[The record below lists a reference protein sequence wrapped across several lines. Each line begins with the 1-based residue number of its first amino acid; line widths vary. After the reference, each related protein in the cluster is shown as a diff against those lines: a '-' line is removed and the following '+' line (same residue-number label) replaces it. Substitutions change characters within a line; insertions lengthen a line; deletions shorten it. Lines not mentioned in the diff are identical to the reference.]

1 MKLRYILTVLLLS
14 LFPMLLCASGKQ
26 NYAIDSSAFV
36 KDINEALLAE
46 SPDLLIKNATKYLA
60 ANRQRNIPNCFGC
73 SLYLI
78 KSTMDSNPTIQ
89 LAAVDLAAKFSP
101 NDLAEVHSHYLMRL
115 INHAPFEVG
124 KIFSEFAALIKGSL
138 RTSFGDAQLYT
149 FLSDLLRCATIS
161 FWIFLILM
169 SFRHPSL
176 IRHRYRHLF
185 GFSRF
190 YSIAFLVALTITGHV
205 LIRSFQQALFLYI
218 PLIVFYS
225 NVVTSRERFI
235 LNFIFFFYLLF
246 AGSQI
251 LMVNNREFKNDPDVA
266 YTNFNAIYSPDL
278 LDSEIDEKSPGGN
291 ISKGFS
297 YFYQGNYSR
306 AVFYLKKGL
315 SANES
320 NPEIAVALR
329 NAIGVSL
336 ASYGKQKE
344 GAEYLKTAYD
354 DSNDISIGYNL
365 VRVLQEAQI
374 DPDEAAIPPELRHPV
389 GFAEFVYPFV
399 KLPSPSAAWKYF
411 SYGADFSYSENRAKF
426 LIFVLEVL
434 IYALFIHAITFS
446 YLNKLKVSRC
456 EECGAVIC
464 SKCNPG
470 ITDVCAVCKLM
481 KADSSLFK
489 RGEREIYEAQR
500 YSYYR
505 RRTIFFY
512 IFTFLI
518 PGGGLIYVNRTF
530 EGFFYLS
537 AFIIFGYFRLASP
550 LELVIKHPV
559 QVGFVAA
566 TTAVLLALI
575 YLTAAVRS
583 FLVERR

>member
-1 MKLRYILTVLLLS
+1 MRLKYVLTVLLLS
-14 LFPMLLCASGKQ
+14 LFPMLLSASGKQ
-26 NYAIDSSAFV
+26 SYAIDPKAFV
-36 KDINEALLAE
+36 KDIDEALLAE
-46 SPDLLIKNATKYLA
+46 SPEMLVKNATKYLVS
-60 ANRQRNIPNCFGC
+60 NRQRNIPNCFGC

-78 KSTMDSNPTIQ
+78 KSTMESDPAIQ
-89 LAAVDLAAKFSP
+89 LTAVDLAEKFSP
-101 NDLAEVHSHYLMRL
+101 NDLVEVHSHYLMRL
-115 INHAPFEVG
+115 ASHAPFEIG
-124 KIFSEFAALIKGSL
+124 RIFSEIGALFKGAL
-138 RTSFGDAQLYT
+138 RASFGDALIYT
-149 FLSDLLRCATIS
+149 FLSDLLRCVTIS
-161 FWIFLILM
+161 FWIFIILM
-169 SFRHPSL
+169 TFRHTSL
-176 IRHRYRHLF
+176 LRHRYRHLF
-185 GFSRF
+185 GFSKF
-190 YSIAFLVALTITGHV
+190 YSIAFLVALVITGYV

-235 LNFIFFFYLLF
+235 LNFLFFIYLLF

-251 LMVNNREFKNDPDVA
+251 LLVNNSEFKNDPDVA

-291 ISKGFS
+291 IAKGFS

-315 SANES
+315 SDEI
-320 NPEIAVALR
+320 NPEIAVAMR
-329 NAIGVSL
+329 NVIGVSL

-344 GAEYLKTAYD
+344 GAEYIKAAYEA
-354 DSNDISIGYNL
+354 SNDISIGYNM

-389 GFAEFVYPFV
+389 GFAEFVYPFI
-399 KLPSPSAAWKYF
+399 KLPSPSAVWQHLCYGTDL
-411 SYGADFSYSENRAKF
+411 SYRENRAKF
-426 LIFVLEVL
+426 LIFVLGIL
-434 IYALFIHAITFS
+434 FYALFIHAITLS
-446 YLNKLKVSRC
+446 YLNKLKISRC

-500 YSYYR
+500 YTYFR

-530 EGFFYLS
+530 EGFTYLAAS
-537 AFIIFGYFRLASP
+537 LFFAYFRLASP
-550 LELVIKHPV
+550 LELAVKHPV

-575 YLTAAVRS
+575 YLTAALRS